1 MNNFRKNQ
9 LVLHRGNICEIDN
22 LFLNKNSIKCCDLLY
37 LDGTTTTALVSD
49 LYPYIGNICL
59 SQFRKK
65 RKNNIFRNTIFKNIL
80 ILVFIIVVTFIL
92 SFIDKN
98 VL

>member
-1 MNNFRKNQ
+1 MSNFRKNQ
-9 LVLHRGNICEIDN
+9 LVLHHGNICEINN
-22 LFLNKNSIKCCDLLY
+22 LFLNKNDKKCCDLLY
-37 LDGTTTTALVSD
+37 LDGTTSTALVSD

-65 RKNNIFRNTIFKNIL
+65 RKNNILKNTISKNIL

-98 VL
+98 IL